1 MDFNHT
7 PIFTLND
14 SDTHLELAHPSDTT
28 QVRAAHEL
36 FLQRIIGNKVEDF
49 SFSNESLPLVAEIL
63 EDSAAYRIYRKSE
76 GPVFDTR
83 QRLEAILSGESY
95 INIARQEGSNYG
107 AVSRWYGN
115 LVKRFQ
121 QSEIKKG
128 MLLDGLQRLST
139 IVALDVVAEER
150 IQQTQAQ
157 LNEYAESKPL
167 NLTGDSVGDYFKQ
180 AGIYP
185 VLTAE
190 EEVAHSKVI
199 EAGQAA
205 EAFLGAKVNFKSLDT
220 DDTSLEELYY
230 IAAAG
235 RQSKEVMINHNLK
248 LVVSIARK
256 YQGRGL
262 DLLEL
267 IQEGNMGLVRAV
279 EKFDYTKGFKFSTYG
294 TWWIRQAIVRGL
306 AAQGRAIRLP
316 VHANEEL
323 NQYIAYE
330 REQERITGVPPTD
343 EDIAREFEVDVERV
357 RWLKKITQDMI
368 SFNAHIDEDGETE
381 FGDLYA
387 SQENDSDEKTN
398 EAISSEV
405 WSLIGNLEDRLRHII
420 IMRYGLQDGR
430 RMQLKAIGETLGI
443 GAERVRQLE
452 SEALT
457 VLRNAQN
464 F

>member
-1 MDFNHT
+1 
-7 PIFTLND
+7 
-14 SDTHLELAHPSDTT
+14 
-28 QVRAAHEL
+28 
-36 FLQRIIGNKVEDF
+36 
-49 SFSNESLPLVAEIL
+49 
-63 EDSAAYRIYRKSE
+63 
-76 GPVFDTR
+76 
-83 QRLEAILSGESY
+83 
-95 INIARQEGSNYG
+95 
-107 AVSRWYGN
+107 
-115 LVKRFQ
+115 
-121 QSEIKKG
+121 
-128 MLLDGLQRLST
+128 
-139 IVALDVVAEER
+139 
-150 IQQTQAQ
+150 
-157 LNEYAESKPL
+157 
-167 NLTGDSVGDYFKQ
+167 
-180 AGIYP
+180 
-185 VLTAE
+185 
-190 EEVAHSKVI
+190 
-199 EAGQAA
+199 
-205 EAFLGAKVNFKSLDT
+205 
-220 DDTSLEELYY
+220 
-230 IAAAG
+230 
-235 RQSKEVMINHNLK
+235 
-248 LVVSIARK
+248 
-256 YQGRGL
+256 
-262 DLLEL
+262 
-267 IQEGNMGLVRAV
+267 MGLVRAV

-306 AAQGRAIRLP
+306 ATQGRAIRLP